1 MHICML
7 RTLQNILQYFH
18 VIDNRFCVWHR
29 TDCRHTTRGC
39 CTRTGNDVF
48 LVCQSRITKM
58 YMQINKPRHYIF
70 TLCIDHKM
78 SIFLG
83 FVVICLLAAASHVN
97 LLYTILFNQYVCDL
111 VQPGCRIDD
120 VTINYEHNNPPVY
133 LYYIHLIRHTFL
145 V

>member
-1 MHICML
+1 
-7 RTLQNILQYFH
+7 
-18 VIDNRFCVWHR
+18 
-29 TDCRHTTRGC
+29 
-39 CTRTGNDVF
+39 
-48 LVCQSRITKM
+48 M